1 MKALSQPPVMTGGA
15 KVLMTDIIKKH
26 WTPIEIYILI
36 ALTLGI
42 VYVKQIPLNIRRYA
56 ETFLG
61 RIVLFVGTILVA
73 QFSSWSNG
81 LLVGIFTLLLLSM
94 SPRTSEGFQND
105 MKSNL
110 KMINDSKHWWVER
123 LFKENPIAIEE
134 DEVKTQQIQDGSNSS
149 RSSSSNGP

>member
-1 MKALSQPPVMTGGA
+1 MTGGA

-81 LLVGIFTLLLLSM
+81 LLVAIFTLLLLSM

-134 DEVKTQQIQDGSNSS
+134 DEVKTHQIQDGSNSS

>member
-1 MKALSQPPVMTGGA
+1 MKAPPQAIMTGGA

-61 RIVLFVGTILVA
+61 RIVLFVGTILIGHY
-73 QFSSWSNG
+73 STWSNG
-81 LLVGIFTLLLLSM
+81 LLVAIFALLLLSM
-94 SPRTSEGFQND
+94 SPRTSEAFQSD

-110 KMINDSKHWWVER
+110 KMINDKQHWWVEK

-134 DEVKTQQIQDGSNSS
+134 DEVSTKQIQDGSNSS
-149 RSSSSNGP
+149 RSSSTNAP